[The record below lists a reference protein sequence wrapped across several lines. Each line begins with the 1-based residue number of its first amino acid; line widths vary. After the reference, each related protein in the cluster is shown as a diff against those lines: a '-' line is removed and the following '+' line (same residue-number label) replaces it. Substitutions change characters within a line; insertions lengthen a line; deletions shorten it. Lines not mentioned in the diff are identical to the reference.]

1 MITLRNYF
9 PYHCAIPNVGGS
21 NFGVTAWVKV
31 EWSMLAKAAAKAL
44 WAGKGSWEWGWS
56 PPWGTGCSSWER
68 ATERTEAG
76 RRQAVGAF
84 WVSAA
89 AAEGAGNAYAARC
102 DVTLDV
108 PRLSRRENT

>member
-1 MITLRNYF
+1 
-9 PYHCAIPNVGGS
+9 
-21 NFGVTAWVKV
+21 
-31 EWSMLAKAAAKAL
+31 MLAKAAAKAL
-44 WAGKGSWEWGWS
+44 LAGKGSWERGWS

-68 ATERTEAG
+68 ATERTAAG
-76 RRQAVGAF
+76 RQQAVGAF
-84 WVSAA
+84 WVSAAA